1 MHIQLIMLQN
11 PNSLTENPLYLAG
24 ELTHRF
30 HRRLAGAFRAAEVG
44 VTVEQFG
51 VLALLYY
58 QDGLT
63 QQEMAEALGRDKA
76 SITRILHNM
85 ERDALLERGEDSV
98 DKRSKRV
105 ALTPLGKQK
114 QEQMVQIA
122 GALYYEILA
131 DLSAEQVQVT
141 CGTLGQMLKRV

>member
-1 MHIQLIMLQN
+1 MHVQLIMPPN
-11 PNSLTENPLYLAG
+11 PNSLSENPLYLAG

-30 HRRLAGAFRAAEVG
+30 HKRLTHAFRTAKLG
-44 VTVEQFG
+44 VTVEQFS

-63 QQEMAEALGRDKA
+63 QQEIAEALGRDKA
-76 SITRILHNM
+76 TITRILHIM
-85 ERDALLERGEDSV
+85 ERELLLERADDTL

-114 QEQMVQIA
+114 QEQMVQIS
-122 GALYYEILA
+122 GALYFEILA
-131 DLSAEQVQVT
+131 DIPMEQVQVA
-141 CGTLGQMLKRV
+141 CSTLSQMLKQV

>member
-1 MHIQLIMLQN
+1 MQLIMPQH
-11 PNSLTENPLYLAG
+11 PNSLAENPLYLAG

-30 HRRLAGAFRAAEVG
+30 HRRLAGAFRAAEMG
-44 VTVEQFG
+44 VTVEQFS

-63 QQEMAEALGRDKA
+63 QQEIAEALGRDKA
-76 SITRILHNM
+76 SVTRILHNM
-85 ERDALLERGEDSV
+85 ERDSLLERGEDSY

-122 GALYYEILA
+122 GALYYEILKG
-131 DLSAEQVQVT
+131 LSLEQVQVT
-141 CGTLGQMLKRV
+141 CGALTQMLKRV

>member
-1 MHIQLIMLQN
+1 MLQN

-44 VTVEQFG
+44 VTVEQFS

-85 ERDALLERGEDSV
+85 ERDVLLERGEDSF

-105 ALTPLGKQK
+105 ALTSLGKQK

-122 GALYYEILA
+122 GALYFEILA

>member
-44 VTVEQFG
+44 VTVEQFS

-58 QDGLT
+58 QDGMT

-85 ERDALLERGEDSV
+85 ERDTLLERGEDSV